1 LAPGAEGG
9 GGVEEAEAGE
19 LGGGVGGVGLLLA
32 EAEFDAF
39 GAVGAGDAAG
49 DDAYGVVVGFLRG
62 DD

>member
-1 LAPGAEGG
+1 
-9 GGVEEAEAGE
+9 
-19 LGGGVGGVGLLLA
+19 VGGVGLLLA